1 MATRDIHNI
10 PNRKHPNIN
19 ILEIRRA
26 SSRSVANVAAGTE
39 SVTTTLLQK
48 EGVQNLRVLSESK
61 FQDILFRIVEERV
74 RTALEEGLE
83 EGLDDGAEDTN
94 PSESAEN
101 RAEAIQEEERTHAHS
116 ELRDT
121 YRETWQDYRSHQAD
135 RLKSLERRLQK
146 TQEHFGSLENL
157 VTRLFEEITLEQLSE
172 EKL

>member
-10 PNRKHPNIN
+10 PNHKHPNIN

-74 RTALEEGLE
+74 RTALEEGL
-83 EGLDDGAEDTN
+83 DDEAEDTN
-94 PSESAEN
+94 PSESTEN
-101 RAEAIQEEERTHAHS
+101 RAETIREEERTHAHS

>member
-1 MATRDIHNI
+1 MATRDIHNL

-39 SVTTTLLQK
+39 NVTTTLLQK

-74 RTALEEGLE
+74 RTAMEK
-83 EGLDDGAEDTN
+83 GLDDEEADTD
-94 PSESAEN
+94 PSESMEDRGATI
-101 RAEAIQEEERTHAHS
+101 REEERTHAHR

-121 YRETWQDYRSHQAD
+121 YRETWSDYRSHQAD
-135 RLKSLERRLQK
+135 RLQSLERRLKK
-146 TQEHFGSLENL
+146 TQEHFGSLEDL
-157 VTRLFEEITLEQLSE
+157 VTRLFEEVTLEQLSE